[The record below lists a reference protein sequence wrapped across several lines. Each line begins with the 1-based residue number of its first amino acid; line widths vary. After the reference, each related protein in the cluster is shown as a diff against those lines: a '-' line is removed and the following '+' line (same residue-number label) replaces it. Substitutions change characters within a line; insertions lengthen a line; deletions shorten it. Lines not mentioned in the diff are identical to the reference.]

1 MVRTHAIKTREYIQA
16 MNPVLLFRSE
26 KNLRKD
32 TEKRTAPCSQ
42 RPFYRHRFSLVCL
55 VFSCVSGKN
64 IIFCNIPYWVLTFF
78 CFHGRIKN
86 SKLLL
91 GKTSFGYPA
100 EQRVAPPVFFW
111 CEIHS
116 RIKSTNRRNVPEK
129 GIMQPDSGYQRSW
142 ERTTLA
148 VLGSGVQVP
157 YTPPEP
163 SAKRNFPFRS
173 GMIQTTEY
181 KIQGYSSAGRAA
193 VSKTACRGFDSFCPC
208 QSKSPLKSAYY
219 GIPGGFCYR

>member
-1 MVRTHAIKTREYIQA
+1 

-100 EQRVAPPVFFW
+100 EQRVAPPVFFR
-111 CEIHS
+111 CEIHA
-116 RIKSTNRRNVPEK
+116 IKRTVNLFLGKNRFNHSVEYP
-129 GIMQPDSGYQRSW
+129 Y
-142 ERTTLA
+142 RTTA
-148 VLGSGVQVP
+148 
-157 YTPPEP
+157 
-163 SAKRNFPFRS
+163 FFRCEIH
-173 GMIQTTEY
+173 GQI
-181 KIQGYSSAGRAA
+181 KN
-193 VSKTACRGFDSFCPC
+193 SK
-208 QSKSPLKSAYY
+208 LL
-219 GIPGGFCYR
+219 